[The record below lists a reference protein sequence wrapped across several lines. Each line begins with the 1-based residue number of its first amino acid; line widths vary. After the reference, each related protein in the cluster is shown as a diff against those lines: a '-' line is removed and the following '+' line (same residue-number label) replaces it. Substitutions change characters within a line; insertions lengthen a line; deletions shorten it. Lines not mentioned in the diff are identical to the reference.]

1 MLYGTELYMVDE
13 QLEYVFNPSNIPL
26 NKATYV
32 VFDFETTGLSARYD
46 RIIEFGAVK
55 FKDGM
60 IVDNMDMFID
70 PEIDLPEFIIEK
82 THITNA
88 MVRGKTKIK
97 QALKIMREFIG
108 DSILV
113 AHNASFDYGFLNEAF
128 KNNGEEEM
136 LNPVI
141 DTLALAWYMFPN
153 AKSHSLGGLCRQ
165 FSVEYDDTSAHRA
178 NYDPEVLKNIEIIYY

>member
-1 MLYGTELYMVDE
+1 
-13 QLEYVFNPSNIPL
+13 
-26 NKATYV
+26 
-32 VFDFETTGLSARYD
+32 
-46 RIIEFGAVK
+46 
-55 FKDGM
+55 
-60 IVDNMDMFID
+60 
-70 PEIDLPEFIIEK
+70 
-82 THITNA
+82 
-88 MVRGKTKIK
+88 
-97 QALKIMREFIG
+97 MREFIG

-178 NYDPEVLKNIEIIYY
+178 NYDAEVLNNAFPSNAC